1 MQWSAERQIDVGEVI
16 DTLKSRGFLLTD
28 KNIYFLKK
36 YGLLEFELENRM
48 NYLKIQFIKSL
59 IH

>member
-48 NYLKIQFIKSL
+48 NYFKIQFIKIL

>member
-1 MQWSAERQIDVGEVI
+1 MHKI

-36 YGLLEFELENRM
+36 YGLLEFELE
-48 NYLKIQFIKSL
+48 KICIKKV
-59 IH
+59 